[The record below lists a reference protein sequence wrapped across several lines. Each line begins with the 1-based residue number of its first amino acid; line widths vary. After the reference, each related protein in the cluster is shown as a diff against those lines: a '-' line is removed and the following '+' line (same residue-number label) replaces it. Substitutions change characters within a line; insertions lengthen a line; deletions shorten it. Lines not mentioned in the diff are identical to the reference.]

1 MTRPTR
7 WVSLIVLVACLL
19 SAGACS
25 PVTQGVHVPRGQ
37 QASDITR
44 TEAEFIPNA
53 ELARESTIPIWHGGR
68 HAFKRGANR
77 PRVFTPF
84 TTAPDRTTP
93 GRTRTL
99 LTERLWVSIPLGTQ
113 LGDVLNL
120 HELDQLKLIGYDTDD
135 HQDDHDSYFIQ
146 PYRVNGTVTM
156 LEERPDSVVV
166 DVNLLLE
173 PAAQRN
179 SATWRIEPQQ
189 MTVPVTRDGVHAT
202 RVAPPPLAQYR
213 GEEDV
218 DATSTDEMTDPD
230 GGPVDDADV
239 ETDGE
244 QAAEGDVDAVA
255 EAADDETTLTI
266 AGVTYEKHTEDR
278 SINGQ
283 WRAWVTRQNKNYE
296 VRMQFSDDGTFVYS
310 TARSGGGTTGYP
322 PGVMR
327 GRYQVKGEFVIWNIQ
342 KYDFGGQ
349 DHMVHID
356 EKWVSYRILWHE
368 GKLVLS
374 GNFQRL
380 DNATIVM
387 RSEVF
392 PDMRIVVP
400 PPYSSAEAPPALR
413 Q

>member
-1 MTRPTR
+1 MTRPVR
-7 WVSLIVLVACLL
+7 WVSMILL
-19 SAGACS
+19 LAGLLLGAGC
-25 PVTQGVHVPRGQ
+25 GLGAGLHVPHGQ
-37 QASDITR
+37 EASELTR
-44 TEAEFIPNA
+44 TETEFIPNA
-53 ELARESTIPIWHGGR
+53 ELARESTIPVWHGGR
-68 HAFKRGANR
+68 HAFQRGANR
-77 PRVFTPF
+77 LLVFTRF
-84 TTAPDRTTP
+84 TTAPDRKNP
-93 GRTRTL
+93 GQIRTL

-135 HQDDHDSYFIQ
+135 HQDGHDSYFIQ

-166 DVNLLLE
+166 DVNILLE

-179 SATWRIEPQQ
+179 STTWQIEQRQ

-202 RVAPPPLAQYR
+202 RVAPSALAQYR
-213 GEEDV
+213 GEDHVRETDA
-218 DATSTDEMTDPD
+218 DATTDPD
-230 GGPVDDADV
+230 GGPVDAA
-239 ETDGE
+239 DGE
-244 QAAEGDVDAVA
+244 SDAEEASDGDAAAAAEAT
-255 EAADDETTLTI
+255 DDETTLTI

-283 WRAWVTRQNKNYE
+283 WRAWLTRQNKNYE

-310 TARSGGGTTGYP
+310 TARSGGGATGYP

-349 DHMVHID
+349 DHMVHVD

-368 GKLVLS
+368 GNLVLS

-387 RSEVF
+387 RPENF
-392 PDMRIVVP
+392 PDMRIVIP
-400 PPYSSAEAPPALR
+400 PPYSSGEAPPALG